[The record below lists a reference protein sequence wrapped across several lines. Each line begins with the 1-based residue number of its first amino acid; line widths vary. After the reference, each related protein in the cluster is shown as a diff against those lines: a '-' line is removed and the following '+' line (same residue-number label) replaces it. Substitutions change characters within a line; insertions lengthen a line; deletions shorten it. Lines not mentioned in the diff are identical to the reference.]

1 MQYFRAPGYKYGPL
15 KAGLSG
21 EAAGAQ
27 REGFALVI
35 REGLN
40 FSRQRSRWSF
50 WGGLTAFLCLIALV
64 AVMTARPAS
73 AHEASVSVP
82 GGRAGGVD
90 GSIWFEV
97 AWLAD
102 PEGNIA
108 SPEIARMGHA
118 FLPLASPFL
127 SQAQEFAALWFR
139 VRLLAPPPPGGLV
152 VEIANPM
159 PQGYEL
165 VVVPPAGEAPR
176 VVSSHGRF
184 LHFRLPE
191 NTPREFY
198 IRAEG
203 GRPFKFAPRL
213 VPAEDHAGRSAL
225 RGLALGAFYGGLAVI
240 GIVNVFF
247 GLLLREPGHAW
258 YAGSLAFL
266 AGAFLFGFDDVAG
279 PIVPLG
285 QNFRAMIPILLGA
298 WLVCGIGLTR
308 SFLHTASRTPRL
320 DKALRVYMVA
330 LAALLP
336 ALAVGPS
343 PALRPVF
350 LAALWGTPLLALAV
364 GYSALRRGF
373 APARLFLLAWTLAL
387 AVPALPP
394 LLVLF
399 PAIQTRDV
407 SAWLALAALAQA
419 VVFTASLM
427 DKVRAV
433 QVDNIRLVERREAQR
448 RVVAA
453 EHRLFSEISHELA
466 GPLARLG
473 VALDVCAAGQ
483 ADAATMDH
491 MRADHAALAAL
502 RGQMIDL
509 SRLAAAAP
517 EEAPF
522 DLAQAAAAVVSRA
535 AFLAGSGAVA
545 LEPVARPFV
554 RGDAR
559 LVERALDTLVRN
571 ARAHG
576 RPPVLVRIL
585 ATDEQA
591 VVLVRDE
598 GPGVPEE
605 RIEAIFAP
613 FERAARDG
621 APVGSGLGLS
631 IVRRIAEAHGG
642 VVSAR
647 NLPGEG
653 FEVRFVLPLSS
664 EQHAASG

>member
-1 MQYFRAPGYKYGPL
+1 MT
-15 KAGLSG
+15 
-21 EAAGAQ
+21 GAQ
-27 REGFALVI
+27 
-35 REGLN
+35 
-40 FSRQRSRWSF
+40 
-50 WGGLTAFLCLIALV
+50 
-64 AVMTARPAS
+64 
-73 AHEASVSVP
+73 
-82 GGRAGGVD
+82 AGDVD

-108 SPEIARMGHA
+108 SSEIARLGHA
-118 FLPLASPFL
+118 FRPLPSPFL

-139 VRLLAPPPPGGLV
+139 VRLLRPPPSGGLV
-152 VEIANPM
+152 VEIANSM
-159 PQGYEL
+159 PQRYEL
-165 VVVPPAGEAPR
+165 VVVPPAGGAPR

-298 WLVCGIGLTR
+298 WLICGIGLTR
-308 SFLHTASRTPRL
+308 SFLHTTIRMPRL
-320 DKALRVYMVA
+320 DRALRIYMVA
-330 LAALLP
+330 LAAFLP
-336 ALAVGPS
+336 LLAVGPS
-343 PALRPVF
+343 PTLRPIF
-350 LAALWGTPLLALAV
+350 LTALLGTPLLALAV
-364 GYSALRRGF
+364 GYVALRRGF

-394 LLVLF
+394 LMVLF

-407 SAWLALAALAQA
+407 SAWLALAVLAQA

-433 QVDNIRLVERREAQR
+433 QADNIRLMERREAQR
-448 RVVAA
+448 QVVAA

-483 ADAATMDH
+483 ADAATMER

-517 EEAPF
+517 QEAPF
-522 DLAQAAAAVVSRA
+522 DLAQAAAAAVSRA

-545 LEPVARPFV
+545 LEPLARPFV
-554 RGDAR
+554 RGDVR
-559 LVERALDTLVRN
+559 LVERALDNLVRN
-571 ARAHG
+571 ALAHG

-585 ATDEQA
+585 IESDQA
-591 VVLVRDE
+591 VVMVRDE
-598 GPGVPEE
+598 GAGVPEE
-605 RIEAIFAP
+605 RIETIFAP
-613 FERAARDG
+613 FERAALDG
-621 APVGSGLGLS
+621 APSGSGLGLS
-631 IVRRIAEAHGG
+631 IVRRIVEAHGG
-642 VVSAR
+642 DVSAR

-653 FEVRFVLPLSS
+653 FEVRFALPLSPKRP
-664 EQHAASG
+664 AASA